1 MKLGLHLLARI
12 SLAALALL
20 VLPATIATAA
30 NVSATGSISRDP
42 NLAYFNIDI
51 VVTDAKT
58 NALTGTE
65 TDLFKNRIRVWVP
78 ASSTLTDYIPFGG
91 TAQLPNVPFTIRES
105 GPMSSVLN
113 GHSLYD
119 LTFHAQITQTT
130 ATAIKDLGT
139 SVNLT
144 VRYYENGNATPV
156 AEQLTNLI
164 SKSSAIVSDAPTGI
178 AATGTHN
185 SLIITWTAP
194 LTVAWTAEAPRA
206 PSQITVLA
214 IDKTT
219 LDTDLPAYIYVATA
233 ATDTAAEGGT
243 CTFNANFTDGDQ
255 CITCTNENAYLD
267 PSKLELLTAGGIFK
281 QSTSKVTD
289 GKFSIPGLENGKPYA
304 VVSFY
309 EPGGLKRSSCVTGTP
324 EPNTTLAELNGENPA
339 TLMDPKCFIA
349 TAAYGSPLHKNLK
362 PLRWFRDRV
371 LLKTTAGKVFVSWY
385 YEHGPR
391 GARFINEYPAL
402 KPVVQGV
409 LWVPVMLLSA
419 WMAVAGNDPQLIVIV
434 FMAFLA
440 AMITATFVARKTR
453 EEA

>member
-1 MKLGLHLLARI
+1 M
-12 SLAALALL
+12 
-20 VLPATIATAA
+20 
-30 NVSATGSISRDP
+30 
-42 NLAYFNIDI
+42 DI
-51 VVTDAKT
+51 VVKDAKT
-58 NALTGTE
+58 GAITGTE
-65 TDLFKNRIRVWVP
+65 TSLFTNRIRVYIP
-78 ASSTLTDYIPFGG
+78 SFGTGPNDYIPFDG
-91 TAQLPNVPFTIRES
+91 TPQLPNVPFTISEHAQ
-105 GPMSSVLN
+105 MSSVLN
-113 GHSLYD
+113 SNSLYD
-119 LTFHAQITQTT
+119 LTFHAQITQTKAGVIT
-130 ATAIKDLGT
+130 GLGKQ
-139 SVNLT
+139 VIIT
-144 VRYYENGNATPV
+144 VKYYENPQATP
-156 AEQLTNLI
+156 AEDPNRVINKT
-164 SKSSAIVSDAPTGI
+164 SEIVSDAPTGI
-178 AATGTHN
+178 AATGTHS
-185 SLIITWTAP
+185 SLIINWTVP
-194 LTVAWTAEAPRA
+194 TTVAWTEGKTKA
-206 PSQITVLA
+206 PSRITVLA

-219 LDTDLPAYIYVATA
+219 TDTDLPAYIYNSVAPS
-233 ATDTAAEGGT
+233 DTAAGGGT
-243 CTFNANFTDGDQ
+243 CTFNADFTDGDQ
-255 CITCTNENAYLD
+255 CVTCTDENAYLD
-267 PSKLELLTAGGIFK
+267 RPKLEGLATKGIFLR
-281 QSTSKVTD
+281 TTDKVTD

-324 EPNTTLAELNGENPA
+324 EPNTTLAELNGEEPA
-339 TLMDPKCFIA
+339 SLMDPKCFIA

-440 AMITATFVARKTR
+440 AMITVTFVARKTR